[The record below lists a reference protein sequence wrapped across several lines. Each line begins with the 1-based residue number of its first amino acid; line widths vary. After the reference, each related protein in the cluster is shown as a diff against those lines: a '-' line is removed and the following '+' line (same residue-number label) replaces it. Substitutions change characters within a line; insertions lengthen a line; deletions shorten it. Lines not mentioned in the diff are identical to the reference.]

1 MRLGQKEV
9 LGRTGQETE
18 CVGGWPERAC
28 CCSAAPMVK
37 VLLPSPRGTSHVV
50 DLYLC
55 GHHYRRSF
63 GTLVESGAT
72 TLTRDQATVSR

>member
-1 MRLGQKEV
+1 MRLGQQEF
-9 LGRTGQETE
+9 LTRARQETDDII
-18 CVGGWPERAC
+18 GWPARAC

-37 VLLPSPRGTSHVV
+37 VLLQYPRHSDRVV

-63 GTLVESGAT
+63 GALVETGAT
-72 TLTRDQATVSR
+72 TVTRER